1 MKKQTWIIGLV
12 AVAMLAVIGTVVVA
26 AVSREDKN
34 GGNPLQM
41 QSVQDTGKNLQQA
54 IEQGTPVKQL
64 GTVVPSE
71 WFKKAEGMELEDL
84 PAYEYEA
91 FVQSVDARG
100 VVTNASSKLHGL
112 DRFHEAFPLSFLAE
126 IDDTHVYTVYRLVT
140 EDGHET
146 YAYTV
151 FEKTLTMADDETS
164 IWASW
169 TCPSEYYFF
178 DRVLTAGELEQI
190 VVGASAKDI
199 CEIVPSVWFDSQ
211 WPVVSQTQGTFC
223 AYLLTETGIVEVTFC
238 APVGENR
245 VSPSLE
251 AYTVEQVKGH
261 GFKEKGGEISLLSGK
276 ELVLPPQETQ

>member
-1 MKKQTWIIGLV
+1 MRKRSWIIGLTTV
-12 AVAMLAVIGTVVVA
+12 AVLTAIGTVAVVA
-26 AVSREDKN
+26 MTRDNA
-34 GGNPLQM
+34 GGDGVLQV
-41 QSVQDTGKNLQQA
+41 QSVGDTTQKLQQA
-54 IEQGTPVKQL
+54 LDRGVPITQVGDIVPEIWFEKAKKIQL
-64 GTVVPSE
+64 G
-71 WFKKAEGMELEDL
+71 DL

-178 DRVLTAGELEQI
+178 DQVLTAGELEQI
-190 VVGASAKDI
+190 AVGASAKDI